1 MLDDLRH
8 FKDRQDSFA
17 LFDSETAGAILGAIV
32 AALVV
37 GGLGR
42 QFIEWLVAL

>member
-1 MLDDLRH
+1 MLDDLNKLRE
-8 FKDRQDSFA
+8 QDSFS

-37 GGLGR
+37 GDLGLRMIAWAIG
-42 QFIEWLVAL
+42 

>member
-1 MLDDLRH
+1 MLPEDLKRYN
-8 FKDRQDSFA
+8 QDSFA

-37 GGLGR
+37 GDLGK